1 MSMLSG
7 PSVAE
12 QLLRVDL
19 FSRLPSDDL
28 QRVCRLVRPLN
39 LPAGKAVCCQGEP
52 GEEMFI
58 LVSGSV
64 EIRIRLADGKILSH
78 GALTSGDAFGEIA
91 LLDGRPRTADV
102 ITREPCDLL
111 VLSRRDFVDLLRQQP
126 DIAIH
131 LLETLARRFR
141 LMDESIKGTLLVD
154 IPQRI
159 ARVLHRLAHEY
170 GKHTRK
176 GLRIDAPFSDL
187 ELAEITG
194 LEPELVTGQLHA
206 WSEEGLIR
214 QESVY
219 ITIRDT
225 DRLARIQGGM

>member
-1 MSMLSG
+1 MSLFERES
-7 PSVAE
+7 PQVPL
-12 QLLRVDL
+12 QRVGL
-19 FSRLPSDDL
+19 FSRLSTDDL
-28 QRVCRLVRPLN
+28 VRVSRLVRPLH
-39 LPAGKAVCCQGEP
+39 LAADRTVCRQGSP

-58 LVSGSV
+58 LVAGSV
-64 EIRIRLADGKILSH
+64 EIRIRLVDGKALGRGRLS
-78 GALTSGDAFGEIA
+78 AGDAFGEVA

-102 ITREPCDLL
+102 VTCEPCDLL
-111 VLSRRDFVDLLRQQP
+111 VLRREDFIALLRDQP

-131 LLETLARRFR
+131 LLETLAQRFR
-141 LMDESIKGTLLVD
+141 LMDESIKHSLLVD

-159 ARVLHRLAHEY
+159 AKVLYRLAHEY

-176 GLRIDAPFSDL
+176 GLRIEAPFSDL

-194 LEPELVTGQLHA
+194 LEPELVTGQLRA
-206 WSEEGLIR
+206 WCDEGIIG

-225 DRLARIQGGM
+225 ERLSRIQGGM